1 MRHPTHGQAIIL
13 TVAALLT
20 FSGAAQ
26 AATETAASKQSLNV
40 TVIGI
45 HATKEVKPFID
56 PALKAIAAELRKRAV
71 GYNSF
76 RLVVNVTRTVAI
88 GKTWECPM
96 KEDYARQVQ
105 PIKSEADKATVRLLW
120 IHYVGAGR
128 KRKAQEREKLTLSIR
143 KGKYFLSG
151 GWKLK
156 KGVLLGA
163 VAVQ

>member
-1 MRHPTHGQAIIL
+1 MRYPKDGLAMIL
-13 TVAALLT
+13 AAVALLAWLGT
-20 FSGAAQ
+20 TQ
-26 AATETAASKQSLNV
+26 AAEKTADAAGTLNV

-45 HATKEVKPFID
+45 HATKEAKPFID
-56 PALKAIAAELRKRAV
+56 PALKAIALELGKRAV

-76 RLVVNVTRTVAI
+76 RLVANKTSSVAV

-96 KEDYARQVQ
+96 TQDYARQVQ
-105 PIKSEADKATVRLLW
+105 PIKIEADKATVRLLW
-120 IHYVGAGR
+120 IQHVVKEG
-128 KRKAQEREKLTLSIR
+128 KRRAQEREKLTLSIR

>member
-1 MRHPTHGQAIIL
+1 MRYRTHGQAMIL
-13 TVAALLT
+13 AVAALLT
-20 FSGAAQ
+20 LSGAAR
-26 AATETAASKQSLNV
+26 AATETAGSRQSLNV
-40 TVIGI
+40 TIIGI
-45 HATKEVKPFID
+45 HATKEAKPFID
-56 PALKAIAAELRKRAV
+56 PALKAISAELRKRAV

-76 RLVVNVTRTVAI
+76 RLLVNLTRTVAI

-105 PIKSEADKATVRLLW
+105 PIKSEADKATIRLLW
-120 IHYVGAGR
+120 IRYVVSGR
-128 KRKAQEREKLTLSIR
+128 KRKAQEKEKLTLSIR